1 MTTRRTPIHR
11 ARRPHLTPEM
21 RLKAER
27 LLALTKAHQEAI
39 TSGSD
44 DFYDDGRHHE
54 LVTRGR
60 SACANG
66 CGGVTTMSN
75 AIAGYDRTITVHVP
89 FRSGSAAGR
98 SSW

>member
-21 RLKAER
+21 RVKAER
-27 LLALTKAHQEAI
+27 LLALTKAHREAI

-54 LVTRGR
+54 LV
-60 SACANG
+60 ALMPE
-66 CGGVTTMSN
+66 VN
-75 AIAGYDRTITVHVP
+75 AALGIMPWKDDV
-89 FRSGSAAGR
+89 AALEAALEQEN
-98 SSW
+98 